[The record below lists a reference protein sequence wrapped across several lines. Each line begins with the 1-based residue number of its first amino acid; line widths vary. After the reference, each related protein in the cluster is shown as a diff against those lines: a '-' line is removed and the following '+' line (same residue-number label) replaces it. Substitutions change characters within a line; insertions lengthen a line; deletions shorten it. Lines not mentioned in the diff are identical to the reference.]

1 MKKRFDC
8 VAFQR
13 KIRNELSREYLANK
27 EKFQKKLNE
36 KYQHLHRSKISPALK
51 K

>member
-1 MKKRFDC
+1 MKKKFDC

-13 KIRNELSREYLANK
+13 KIRDELSREYLANK
-27 EKFQKKLNE
+27 KKFRKKLSE
-36 KYQHLHRSKISPALK
+36 KYQHLHRSKISLALK